1 VVVIGPWRRPPAPDD
16 DAVAAVSE
24 LVAAGVPRRQ
34 AAELVARLTGISAR
48 ALYRR
53 SL

>member
-1 VVVIGPWRRPPAPDD
+1 M
-16 DAVAAVSE
+16 
-24 LVAAGVPRRQ
+24 PRRQ
-34 AAELVARLTGISAR
+34 AAELVARLTGTSAR